1 MKKDYTIWY
10 AIINFVVF
18 LIIYLYSI
26 RLLFVFVEPVIARII
41 GIVILYFICSFL
53 EKRLLMQYVNFIVML
68 FFPKEVREKEKK
80 MIREI
85 TKRRGIQEPSRQRAD

>member
-1 MKKDYTIWY
+1 MKKDFTVWY

-18 LIIYLYSI
+18 LIIYIYI
-26 RLLFVFVEPVIARII
+26 IKVLFIFTGLVIVRII
-41 GIVILYFICSFL
+41 GIVILYFLCSFL
-53 EKRLLMQYVNFIVML
+53 EKRLLMQYVNRIVML

-85 TKRRGIQEPSRQRAD
+85 NEIKKEKHLI